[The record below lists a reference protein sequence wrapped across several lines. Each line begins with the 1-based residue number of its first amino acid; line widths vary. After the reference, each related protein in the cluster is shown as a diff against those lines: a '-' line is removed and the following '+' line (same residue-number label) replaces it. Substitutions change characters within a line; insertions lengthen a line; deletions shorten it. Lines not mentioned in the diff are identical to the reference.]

1 MNDQVLNH
9 NRETILSQ
17 LLESVEQSYPNLD
30 PSMLQASLAI
40 LDFSAEANS
49 AVQSHF
55 ERYQLS
61 QGRFGILLLLSQL
74 PDHEWTPARLANYAG
89 VSRATLT
96 GLLHTLEKDEWI
108 LRRPSPDDKRSVRI
122 LLTSSGDRRLN
133 ALLPDHF
140 ARFSQALAT
149 LSLYERLSFLQLLS
163 KVNLALSTL
172 SPNGREPEGT
182 KQIPLQLD

>member
-1 MNDQVLNH
+1 MNDQSPN
-9 NRETILSQ
+9 NTREGILSQ
-17 LLESVEQSYPNLD
+17 LLENVEQHYPDLD
-30 PSMLQASLAI
+30 PSMLQASMAI
-40 LDFSAEANS
+40 LDFSAEAS
-49 AVQSHF
+49 AAVQSHF

-74 PDHEWTPARLANYAG
+74 PEHDWTPAQLASYAG

-122 LLTSSGDRRLN
+122 FLTSSGERRLK

-140 ARFSQALAT
+140 SRFSQALAT

-163 KVNLALSTL
+163 KVNQALSTL
-172 SPNGREPEGT
+172 SPNGNEPDNNR
-182 KQIPLQLD
+182 QIPLQLE

>member
-1 MNDQVLNH
+1 MNDQILNTT
-9 NRETILSQ
+9 RDGILSQ
-17 LLESVEQSYPNLD
+17 LLESVEQSYPDLD

-40 LDFSAEANS
+40 LDFSAEANA

-74 PDHEWTPARLANYAG
+74 PNHDWTPAQLANYAG

-122 LLTSSGDRRLN
+122 LLSSSGERRLN
-133 ALLPDHF
+133 AILPDHF

-149 LSLYERLSFLQLLS
+149 LSLYERLSFLQLLT

-172 SPNGREPEGT
+172 SPNGHEADES